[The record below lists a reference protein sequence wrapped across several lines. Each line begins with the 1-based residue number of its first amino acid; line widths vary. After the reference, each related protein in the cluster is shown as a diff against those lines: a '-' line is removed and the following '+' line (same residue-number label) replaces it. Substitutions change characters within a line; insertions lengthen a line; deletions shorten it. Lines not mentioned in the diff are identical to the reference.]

1 MPLMGRSRHAAL
13 AALAAV
19 CLAGLPACNK
29 SDAEREAGKAGNK
42 AQKAGNRAEREA
54 KKAKRKAEQRANGY

>member
-1 MPLMGRSRHAAL
+1 MRRSRHALL

-42 AQKAGNRAEREA
+42 VEKAGNKAERKA
-54 KKAKRKAEQRANGY
+54 KEAKRKADQKANGY